1 MCKLHIHE
9 QLFLD
14 LLFECN
20 RHAFAFLHDTY
31 SPALHG
37 SFLDIIEEDK
47 ELAARM
53 LEEIFVHAW
62 GHVNALDS
70 RKQKFFIWMLHVAR
84 RLTISAIQQLG
95 AWPRASKLEEISR
108 GLRFILKHMD
118 KGQRYVIELTYYKG
132 YSKAHIARMLNISAD
147 TVENL
152 LQTGLRQLQV
162 YLNKCYWE

>member
-1 MCKLHIHE
+1 MCKLYIDE
-9 QLFLD
+9 QLFID

-47 ELAARM
+47 ELAAKM
-53 LEEIFVHAW
+53 LEEIFVRAW
-62 GHVNALDS
+62 GNVNACGS
-70 RKQKFFIWMLHVAR
+70 RNSKLFIWMLHIAR
-84 RLTISAIQQLG
+84 RLTIAAIQQLG

-108 GLRFILKHMD
+108 GLRFILLHMD
-118 KGQRYVIELTYYKG
+118 KGQRWVIELTYYKG
-132 YSKAHIARMLNISAD
+132 YSKAHIARILNVSAD

-152 LQTGLRQLQV
+152 LQTGLRQLQD
-162 YLNKCYWE
+162 YLNSRYW